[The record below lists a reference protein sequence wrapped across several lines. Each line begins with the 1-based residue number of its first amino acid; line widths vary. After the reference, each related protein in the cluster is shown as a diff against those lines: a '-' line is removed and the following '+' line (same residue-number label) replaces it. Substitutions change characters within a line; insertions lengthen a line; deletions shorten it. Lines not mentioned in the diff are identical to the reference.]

1 MYRIWLSVFGAG
13 YLPLMPGTWGSVVVA
28 VVFLLA
34 AILSGLPIVVAGVML
49 AVAAH
54 GFVVTVAY
62 GDRFIKQYGPD
73 PGQIVSDEQC
83 GQAVTFLW
91 LWPIAAWGTKE
102 IIIFTLA
109 GFLLFRVFDI
119 IKPPPVRQLEK
130 VSGAWGVLLDDVM
143 AGIYAQIILQIV
155 WRLGWLG
162 FLPG

>member
-13 YLPLMPGTWGSVVVA
+13 YLPLMPGTWGSAVVA
-28 VVFLLA
+28 VVFLLVA
-34 AILSGLPIVVAGVML
+34 LLSGLPVVVAGVML
-49 AVAAH
+49 AAAVH
-54 GFVVTVAY
+54 GFIVTVAY
-62 GDRFIKQYGPD
+62 GDRFIKKYGPD

-130 VSGAWGVLLDDVM
+130 IPGAWGVLLDDVM

-155 WRLGWLG
+155 WRMGWLG
-162 FLPG
+162 FLSG